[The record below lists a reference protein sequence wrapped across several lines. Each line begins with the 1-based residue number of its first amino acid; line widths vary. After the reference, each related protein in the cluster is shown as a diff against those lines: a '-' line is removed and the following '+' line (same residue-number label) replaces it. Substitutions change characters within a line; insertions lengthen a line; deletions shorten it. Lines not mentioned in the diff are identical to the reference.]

1 MGPDTVDA
9 PNFKNMTMDDAR
21 QAAEDAGLK
30 VVEAESKYSE
40 DVAEGKIISQS
51 PAAGD
56 R

>member
-1 MGPDTVDA
+1 
-9 PNFKNMTMDDAR
+9 MTMDEAR

-51 PAAGD
+51 PPPAT

>member
-1 MGPDTVDA
+1 MMHAKRPRT
-9 PNFKNMTMDDAR
+9 P
-21 QAAEDAGLK
+21 GLK